1 MYFRLTDHYED
12 NVNNETDDDNE
23 EINKNENINLI
34 ECFVCYEFK
43 TERREKPIKLYS
55 QNYYV
60 KKCICDGFIHKECL
74 DKWVKQNGTCPI
86 CRNNIHENVNLIHSI
101 INYKKYGYVIYAFLI
116 IKNNMKFLFRHFP
129 IIFFLIFLHNLH
141 LSIIDILDFNGY
153 NRYNYVYESENVFK
167 SENVYGQCPNYNE
180 YVNYLFLSKRNPMN
194 YN

>member
-1 MYFRLTDHYED
+1 MYFRVTDHYE
-12 NVNNETDDDNE
+12 NSENNETVDDNE
-23 EINKNENINLI
+23 EINKNENQI

-129 IIFFLIFLHNLH
+129 IIFFLIFCVEISVSFKDKSNFL
-141 LSIIDILDFNGY
+141 
-153 NRYNYVYESENVFK
+153 EN
-167 SENVYGQCPNYNE
+167 N
-180 YVNYLFLSKRNPMN
+180 
-194 YN
+194 